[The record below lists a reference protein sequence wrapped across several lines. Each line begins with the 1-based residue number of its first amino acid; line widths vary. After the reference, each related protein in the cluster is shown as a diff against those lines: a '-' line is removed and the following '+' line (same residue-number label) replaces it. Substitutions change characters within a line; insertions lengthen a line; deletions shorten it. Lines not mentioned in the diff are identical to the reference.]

1 MWRTQVETGTTGQ
14 TADQITNPVQQIPS
28 NPKPP
33 TMRERLRA
41 FLAWRKL
48 DRAAA
53 IDSAKNIFAILDV
66 GSILADFSTM
76 KPWLL
81 VPGAVLLVGAW
92 YADYL
97 RHF

>member
-1 MWRTQVETGTTGQ
+1 MWRTQVNVG
-14 TADQITNPVQQIPS
+14 TADQTTGPVASPVQQIPS
-28 NPKPP
+28 TPKPP
-33 TMRERLRA
+33 TLGARLRA

-53 IDSAKNIFAILDV
+53 IDSAKNVFAILGV
-66 GSILADFSTM
+66 GAVLADFATM
-76 KPWLL
+76 KPLLL
-81 VPGAVLLVGAW
+81 VPGAFLLVGVW

>member
-1 MWRTQVETGTTGQ
+1 MWRTQVDVGT
-14 TADQITNPVQQIPS
+14 S
-28 NPKPP
+28 NPSQQVPANQKPL
-33 TMRERLRA
+33 TMRARLRA

-53 IDSAKNIFAILDV
+53 IDSAKNVFAVLGV
-66 GSILADFSTM
+66 GSVLADFATM
-76 KPWLL
+76 RPWLL
-81 VPGAVLLVGAW
+81 VPGAFLLVGVW